1 METSERRTLDF
12 TNKNI
17 FIGIDN
23 HKKNW
28 KVNILCESIDHKTF
42 TMNPEPEILNKYLL
56 KNFPQGNY
64 FSAYEA
70 GYCGF
75 WAHEQL
81 EQLGIKSIVVNPADV
96 PTMDKERRTKNDKV
110 DCRKIARCLRSGELM
125 SIYTPSREVQEDRT
139 LLRLH
144 IQLAK
149 EQTRIKN
156 QIKSIL
162 GFYGITISEEKAVSN
177 WSRAFIKWL
186 ETIEF
191 KTESGRLALDI
202 QIERLLSTRK
212 TIASLVIQ
220 IRHLSKTD
228 RYRELSELLISICGI
243 GTLTA
248 MHFLVEIVDIN
259 RFKNLDELASYIGL
273 SPGEHSSGEKI
284 VIGKMTKRGKSHL
297 RYLLI
302 EASWIAIRK
311 DPALMMAYTDYKKK
325 MIAQKAIIKIA
336 RKLLNRIRFVLKNK
350 QRYVISVVN

>member
-1 METSERRTLDF
+1 METTGRRKLDF

-28 KVNILCESIDHKTF
+28 KVNILCEAIDHKTF
-42 TMNPEPEILNKYLL
+42 TMNPEPELLDKYLQ

-75 WAHEQL
+75 WAHEEL
-81 EQLGIKSIVVNPADV
+81 ERLGIKSIVVNPADV

-110 DCRKIARCLRSGELM
+110 DCRKIARSIRSGELM
-125 SIYTPSREVQEDRT
+125 SIYIPSREVQEDRT

-144 IQLAK
+144 IQLTK

-162 GFYGITISEEKAVSN
+162 GFYGIKVPEEKAGSN

-191 KTESGRLALDI
+191 KTESGGLALSI
-202 QIERLLSTRK
+202 QIERLL
-212 TIASLVIQ
+212 
-220 IRHLSKTD
+220 
-228 RYRELSELLISICGI
+228 
-243 GTLTA
+243 
-248 MHFLVEIVDIN
+248 
-259 RFKNLDELASYIGL
+259 
-273 SPGEHSSGEKI
+273 
-284 VIGKMTKRGKSHL
+284 
-297 RYLLI
+297 
-302 EASWIAIRK
+302 AIRK
-311 DPALMMAYTDYKKK
+311 RITAL
-325 MIAQKAIIKIA
+325 
-336 RKLLNRIRFVLKNK
+336 
-350 QRYVISVVN
+350 VI